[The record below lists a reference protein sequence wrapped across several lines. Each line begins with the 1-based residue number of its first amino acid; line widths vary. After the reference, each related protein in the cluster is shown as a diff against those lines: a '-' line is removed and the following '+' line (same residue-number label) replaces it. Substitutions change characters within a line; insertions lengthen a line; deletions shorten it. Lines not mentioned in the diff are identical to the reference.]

1 MKIHRLSPLAVAVVL
16 AACGGSSSS
25 PTTTTTAT
33 TASGRAVDG
42 YISGATVTCDANA
55 NGLADAGETN
65 TTTSSTGAYSLTCEG
80 PLVLTG
86 GTNVDTNLPFEG
98 RLRAPVGSTVIT
110 PLTNLVA
117 LGMTKAKVAEVLG
130 LPAGTDVTLVDPAA
144 KTNGLLVN
152 EALFQKT
159 LALQQIIQQTAEVI
173 FAASLSGSASSAVGQ
188 AQYAEIAQAVA
199 TQLSSATS
207 SAPLITSAGVVSSS
221 LVSTLIQ
228 VSVTAIKASTD
239 TTLAALKAGA
249 ANLSASRLAT
259 FLEPALTDQVGDLAV
274 ATQTGLEVL
283 AKRSGS
289 DTILTDVAGSLRT
302 DGAFGA
308 TSTVTL
314 ASVATATQ
322 QAVSNGQISASTRA
336 TLSSAGV
343 STLPAET
350 VVTNYFAIAS
360 DSITLGNTT
369 PNTYTLSQLASG
381 ITLVGPTSS
390 TDDLFNLSFTLT
402 TVGTPITSVS
412 TGLGFELAGSGTDKR
427 VFRFIIDKVDLTL
440 ASGVVSASVP
450 ADATLSVYARKLDES
465 EVTFT
470 LTNIA
475 ADTLSTS
482 AGSVTFNASSVVTKI
497 LAQSN
502 STQASFFTKF
512 LDSTGTFALKGVLSN
527 AVPIR
532 TAGKN
537 LLDVK
542 TVTVGT
548 KTVAGPSVSGTVTV
562 N

>member
-1 MKIHRLSPLAVAVVL
+1 MKIHRLTPLAVAVVL
-16 AACGGSSSS
+16 ASCGGSSSS
-25 PTTTTTAT
+25 PTATTTT

-55 NGLADAGETN
+55 NGVADSGETS
-65 TTTSSTGAYSLTCEG
+65 TTTSSTGAYSLTCSG

-86 GTNVDTNLPFEG
+86 GTNVDTGLPFEG
-98 RLRAPVGSTVIT
+98 RLRAPTGSTVIT

-173 FAASLSGSASSAVGQ
+173 FAAAVSGSPSAAVAQ
-188 AQYAEIAQAVA
+188 AQYAEIAKAVA
-199 TQLSSATS
+199 TQLTSASSST
-207 SAPLITSAGVVSSS
+207 PLISSAGVVSSS
-221 LVSTLIQ
+221 LVSTL
-228 VSVTAIKASTD
+228 VEASVTAIKASTD
-239 TTLAALKAGA
+239 SSLASLKAGA
-249 ANLSASRLAT
+249 ASLDAARLAD

-274 ATQTGLEVL
+274 ATQSGLEVL
-283 AKRSGS
+283 AKRAGS
-289 DTILTDVAGSLRT
+289 DTILTEVATSLRT

-308 TSTVTL
+308 TSTVNL

-322 QAVSNGQISASTRA
+322 EAVANGQISASTRS
-336 TLSSAGV
+336 TLGSAGV
-343 STLPAET
+343 STLPAAT
-350 VVTNYFAIAS
+350 VVTDYFAIAS
-360 DSITLGNTT
+360 DSITLGNST
-369 PNTYTLSQLASG
+369 PNSYTLSQLASG
-381 ITLVGPTSS
+381 ITLTGPASS

-402 TVGTPITSVS
+402 TVGTPITSVT
-412 TGLGFELAGSGTDKR
+412 TGLGFELAGSGSDKR
-427 VFRFIIDKVDLTL
+427 VLRFIIDQVDLTL
-440 ASGVVSASVP
+440 ASGVVTATVP
-450 ADATLSVYARKLDES
+450 STATLSVYARKRDES

-470 LTNIA
+470 LTNVA
-475 ADTLSTS
+475 SNTLSTS

-497 LAQSN
+497 LNQSN
-502 STQASFFTKF
+502 STQASFFTNF
-512 LDSTGTFALKGVLSN
+512 LDSTGTFALKAVLSN
-527 AVPIR
+527 TVPIR
-532 TAGKN
+532 TSEAN

-542 TVTVGT
+542 TVTVGTT